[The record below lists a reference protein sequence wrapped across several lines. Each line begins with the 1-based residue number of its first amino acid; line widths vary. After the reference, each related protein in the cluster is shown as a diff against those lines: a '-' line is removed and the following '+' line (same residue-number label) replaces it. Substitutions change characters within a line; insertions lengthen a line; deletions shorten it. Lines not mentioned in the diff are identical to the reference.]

1 MASSKSVVI
10 AALIANG
17 AIAVMKFVG
26 FILTGSPS
34 MLSETYHSVS
44 DTGNQVFLLIG
55 IRFSGRDPNQ
65 AHPFGYGKAQ
75 FFYAFLVAVL
85 LFGIAGWE
93 SVKHG
98 YHALTHLG
106 GGHEAAM
113 AEIPR
118 TDITF
123 PAVYVNYGVLIG
135 AIVFESYAMLKANK
149 GLTKEIKEN
158 DWSGYREAFRKTADI
173 TTLTA
178 FTEDG
183 IALAGAAI
191 ALVGVFLSEQ
201 LGMPVFDAASSL
213 IIGLLLMFFAVLLAW
228 ENKRL
233 LLGESLPEEDEA
245 ELRRTVEGW
254 DGVRSLRDLRT
265 VYFGPDTVVVT
276 ADIEF
281 DDDMSTEAIEA
292 TVDDIETALRDVHG
306 AIGRIYLEPT
316 DSMDGGDGGP
326 AATRTTTGD

>member
-26 FILTGSPS
+26 FLLTGSPS

-75 FFYAFLVAVL
+75 FFYSFLVAVL

-93 SVKHG
+93 SVRHG

-106 GGHEAAM
+106 EGHGASM
-113 AEIPR
+113 ATVPG
-118 TDITF
+118 TDISF
-123 PAVYVNYGVLIG
+123 SAVYVNYAVLIG
-135 AIVFESYAMLKANK
+135 AIVFESYALWKANK

-183 IALAGAAI
+183 IALAGAGI

-213 IIGLLLMFFAVLLAW
+213 IIGLLLMFFALLLAW

-233 LLGESLPEEDEA
+233 LLGESLPKDDEA
-245 ELRRTVEGW
+245 ELRTTIQEYE
-254 DGVRSLRDLRT
+254 GVRSLSDLRT

-281 DDDMSTEAIEA
+281 DDDMSTEAIETA
-292 TVDDIETALRDVHG
+292 IDEMEAALREVHG
-306 AIGRIYLEPT
+306 AIGRIYIEPT
-316 DSMDGGDGGP
+316 DTEGGSGGGP
-326 AATRTTTGD
+326 AATRTTTTD